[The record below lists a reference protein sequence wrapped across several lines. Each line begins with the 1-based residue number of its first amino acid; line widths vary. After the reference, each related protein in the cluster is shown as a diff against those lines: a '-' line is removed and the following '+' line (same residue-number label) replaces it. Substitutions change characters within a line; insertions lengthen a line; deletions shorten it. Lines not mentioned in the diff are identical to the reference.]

1 MRIDYDKVSG
11 ALYIK
16 IREGTYSH
24 SEDFSEKADVYLDVD
39 AEGNVLGLEAL
50 SFEDLTQAA
59 EERGGK
65 LEIPDVLR
73 ESIFEF
79 HTEQAF
85 RLHAERDLDLQKVRE
100 AVEALEPRK
109 KEAIWLRYMEGVS
122 TSDIATRWGVPLGTV
137 ILTIRAALQDLRET
151 LKPEFED
158 EENEASLEE
167 ALTMIA

>member
-50 SFEDLTQAA
+50 SFEDLAQAT

-65 LEIPDVLR
+65 LDVP
-73 ESIFEF
+73 EKIGSP
-79 HTEQAF
+79 
-85 RLHAERDLDLQKVRE
+85 VR
-100 AVEALEPRK
+100 
-109 KEAIWLRYMEGVS
+109 
-122 TSDIATRWGVPLGTV
+122 
-137 ILTIRAALQDLRET
+137 
-151 LKPEFED
+151 
-158 EENEASLEE
+158 
-167 ALTMIA
+167 

>member
-50 SFEDLTQAA
+50 SFDDLAQVA

-65 LEIPDVLR
+65 LDV
-73 ESIFEF
+73 
-79 HTEQAF
+79 
-85 RLHAERDLDLQKVRE
+85 
-100 AVEALEPRK
+100 
-109 KEAIWLRYMEGVS
+109 
-122 TSDIATRWGVPLGTV
+122 
-137 ILTIRAALQDLRET
+137 
-151 LKPEFED
+151 PEKIG
-158 EENEASLEE
+158 SP
-167 ALTMIA
+167 IH